1 MKEYNKTA
9 LKIIKE
15 SLVEFGEK
23 GYINAST
30 NTISKNAGVSKGV
43 VFLHFVSKLN
53 LYYETFIYYLEEL
66 VSEIEKLSFKENL
79 TFYEKAFELTYW
91 KMDYFSTRINEMN
104 LLMEALS
111 NPPLEIK
118 EKIYSQTDKLSKM
131 TISWFVEDLDMSE
144 YDPLYTKEEVVKFI
158 SYALAGLQQTI
169 LKPGVT
175 KEYLM
180 SIRDE
185 SLKYIETVVKG
196 MKK

>member
-43 VFLHFVSKLN
+43 VFLHFVSKVN

-118 EKIYSQTDKLSKM
+118 EKVYSQTDKLSKM
-131 TISWFVEDLDMSE
+131 TISWFVGDLDMSE

-185 SLKYIETVVKG
+185 SLKYIEAVVKG

>member
-43 VFLHFVSKLN
+43 VFLHFVSKVN

-131 TISWFVEDLDMSE
+131 TISWFVGDLDMSE

-185 SLKYIETVVKG
+185 SLKYIEAVVKG

>member
-43 VFLHFVSKLN
+43 VFLHFVSKVN

-118 EKIYSQTDKLSKM
+118 EKVYSQTDKLSKM

-185 SLKYIETVVKG
+185 SLKYIEAVVKG